1 MSRLACSVV
10 RVLSAALLA
19 CAAACALAVPASAQ
33 TVSDA
38 AASVVVVKVDG
49 SIDGTIARYLLDRL
63 GEAESSG
70 ATLVVQLDSAGTLD
84 QDAVALATRI
94 FEATVPVVV
103 WVGPAPAK
111 AEGGALLLLAA
122 SSLPALSPGAGLGP
136 LEPVDLVDARNATL
150 PSASALSSTAASWA
164 ERDGRPAPR
173 FPGSAV
179 PAQTALDDH
188 LAVVAAESLPDL
200 LATIDGMR
208 VTTSSGDVTLRT
220 QIAQNASQAPVD
232 VRFTD
237 LGPVDRVLHAM
248 ASPSAIY
255 LLLVFGF
262 AALAFE
268 ITQPGFGFAG
278 FSGIAMLALA
288 AYGLTVVPFSWPGLV
303 LLVAGVGLLTFDV
316 LRRALGP
323 FTVAGLI
330 AFVAGS
336 VATFRGVSARIEVSP
351 WLVGS
356 LTVASVLYYG
366 FALTVALQS
375 RDRITS
381 TQRGLVG
388 LAGETRG
395 ELTPEG
401 PVFVKGALWRGR
413 SIDGPIASG
422 TRVRVRGVDGLI
434 LRVEPESEP
443 GEAAE

>member
-1 MSRLACSVV
+1 MRRS
-10 RVLSAALLA
+10 LSFALLVLGLL
-19 CAAACALAVPASAQ
+19 ALAPRAGAS
-33 TVSDA
+33 TLTNG
-38 AASVVVVKVDG
+38 AASVIVAKVDG
-49 SIDGTIARYLLDRL
+49 SIDGTVAGYLLDRL
-63 GEAESSG
+63 SEAESSG

-84 QDAVALATRI
+84 QDGVALARRI
-94 FEATVPVVV
+94 FDATVPVVV

-111 AEGGALLLLAA
+111 AQGAALLLLAA
-122 SSLPALSPGAGLGP
+122 SSVPAVAPGAGVGP

-150 PSASALSSTAASWA
+150 PPASELTATAASWA
-164 ERDGRPAPR
+164 DRRGRPAPS
-173 FPGSAV
+173 FPSAPV
-179 PAQTALDDH
+179 AAQAALDRH
-188 LAVVAAESLPDL
+188 LAVVAADSLPDL
-200 LATIDGMR
+200 LSRIDGR
-208 VTTSSGDVTLRT
+208 IVPTASGDMTLQT
-220 QIAQNASQAPVD
+220 QIAQSASQAPVD

-278 FSGIAMLALA
+278 FSGIAMLGLA
-288 AYGLTVVPFSWPGLV
+288 GYGLTVVPFSWLGLV
-303 LLVAGVGLLTFDV
+303 VLVLGVALLTFDV

-323 FTVAGLI
+323 FTVLGLV

-336 VATFRGVSARIEVSP
+336 LLAFRGISPEIDVSP

-388 LAGETRG
+388 LVGETRG
-395 ELTPEG
+395 ELKPEG
-401 PVFVKGALWRGR
+401 SVFVKGTLWRGR
-413 SIDGPIASG
+413 SVDGPIPPG

-434 LRVEPESEP
+434 LRVEPEADP
-443 GEAAE
+443 GETPD

>member
-1 MSRLACSVV
+1 MRRSLLSFALLLLGFLVLAPAA
-10 RVLSAALLA
+10 SAATETA
-19 CAAACALAVPASAQ
+19 GPASVIVA
-33 TVSDA
+33 
-38 AASVVVVKVDG
+38 KVDG
-49 SIDGTIARYLLDRL
+49 SIDGTVAGYLLDRL
-63 GEAESSG
+63 SEAESSG

-84 QDAVALATRI
+84 QDGVALARKI
-94 FEATVPVVV
+94 FDATVPVVV

-111 AEGGALLLLAA
+111 AQGAALLLLSA
-122 SSLPALSPGAGLGP
+122 SSVPVVSPGAGVGP

-150 PSASALSSTAASWA
+150 PSAEALSAMAASWA
-164 ERDGRPAPR
+164 EQRGRPAPA
-173 FPGSAV
+173 FPSLAV
-179 PAQTALDDH
+179 PAQSALDRH
-188 LAVVAAESLPDL
+188 LAVIAADSLPDL
-200 LATIDGMR
+200 LTKLDGR
-208 VTTSSGDVTLRT
+208 TVSTASGDVTLKT
-220 QIAQNASQAPVD
+220 QIAENASQSPVD

-288 AYGLTVVPFSWPGLV
+288 GYGLTVVPFSWLGLAV
-303 LLVAGVGLLTFDV
+303 LVVGVGLLTLDV
-316 LRRALGP
+316 LRRALGVS
-323 FTVAGLI
+323 TAMGLL

-336 VATFRGVSARIEVSP
+336 LLTFRGVSSEIDISP
-351 WLVGS
+351 WLAGS
-356 LTVASVLYYG
+356 LTVASLLYYG

-388 LAGETRG
+388 LVGETRG
-395 ELTPEG
+395 ELKPDG
-401 PVFVKGALWRGR
+401 SVFVKGTLWRGR
-413 SIDGPIASG
+413 SVNGPIPPG

-434 LRVEPESEP
+434 LRVEPEADP
-443 GEAAE
+443 GETPD